1 MKKLNRKSKKGKK
14 APPPKKGKGKKGAKP
29 KKPKK
34 EICLDEPDD
43 IIKPN
48 NILSGHKGW
57 VLDMKILDGYL
68 YTGSDD
74 KTIMIWDLERSKSNF

>member
-1 MKKLNRKSKKGKK
+1 
-14 APPPKKGKGKKGAKP
+14 
-29 KKPKK
+29 
-34 EICLDEPDD
+34 LDEPDD

-57 VLDMKILDGYL
+57 VLDMKILEGYL

-74 KTIMIWDLERSKSNF
+74 KTIMIWDLERSKSNFKFC